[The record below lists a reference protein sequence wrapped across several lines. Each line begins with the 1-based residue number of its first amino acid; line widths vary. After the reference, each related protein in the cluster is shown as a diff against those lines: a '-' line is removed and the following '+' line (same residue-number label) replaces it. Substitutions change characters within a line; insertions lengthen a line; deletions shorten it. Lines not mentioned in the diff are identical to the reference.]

1 MNTEKRAGW
10 RPNLPS
16 PASIRMVKGAF
27 ALYSARAP
35 LKGDGSEDAPS
46 YGPRSYATFQRNLFV
61 FDVLMAEEILDA
73 LLAVNTGSTARAGLR
88 QSKPATVHGYGRFC
102 LRTEDP
108 WLAQLPG
115 ALPAGPRVRID
126 GHLIERLQPRELEV
140 IDLFMP
146 KPFERLVVTATT
158 ENGFGGKEEIET
170 LMYVC
175 PQEMQNM
182 LDTDR
187 PWMYSEF
194 RAKHLKAFIEQVIK
208 PFRKRYDDGELGV
221 APPSPTTESPTKSKT
236 VSTPV
241 H

>member
-1 MNTEKRAGW
+1 
-10 RPNLPS
+10 
-16 PASIRMVKGAF
+16 MVKGAF

-35 LKGDGSEDAPS
+35 LQGDGSEDAPS

-126 GHLIERLQPRELEV
+126 L
-140 IDLFMP
+140 
-146 KPFERLVVTATT
+146 TA
-158 ENGFGGKEEIET
+158 
-170 LMYVC
+170 
-175 PQEMQNM
+175 
-182 LDTDR
+182 
-187 PWMYSEF
+187 
-194 RAKHLKAFIEQVIK
+194 
-208 PFRKRYDDGELGV
+208 GV
-221 APPSPTTESPTKSKT
+221 APAQAAHSVKGTRTCVMTCLRRAKRQ
-236 VSTPV
+236 STASSA
-241 H
+241 